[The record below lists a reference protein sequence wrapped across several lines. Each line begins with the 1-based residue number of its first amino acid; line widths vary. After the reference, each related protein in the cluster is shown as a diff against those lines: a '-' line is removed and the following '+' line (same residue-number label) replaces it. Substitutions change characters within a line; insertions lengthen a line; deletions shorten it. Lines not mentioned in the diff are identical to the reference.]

1 MTENSR
7 NAAKKTRGRPFERG
21 NAGKPKGARRRTTV
35 LAEQL
40 MEGEAEEVV
49 QAVLQKAKDGD
60 MVAARIVLDRVA
72 PPRRDRPI
80 EVKLPKIES
89 AADAARAL
97 SAILSALGEG
107 LLTPSE
113 AGEVAKL
120 IQSYAAT
127 LEVRDLEARIVALE
141 EKSK

>member
-1 MTENSR
+1 MDNSPR
-7 NAAKKTRGRPFERG
+7 KPAKKTRGKPFERG
-21 NAGKPKGARRRTTV
+21 NPGKPKGARRRTTV

-49 QAVLQKAKDGD
+49 QAVLDKAKTGD
-60 MVAARIVLDRVA
+60 MAAARIVLDRVA
-72 PPRRDRPI
+72 PARRDRPI
-80 EVKLPKIES
+80 EVSLPKIES
-89 AADAARAL
+89 AADAAQAL
-97 SAILSALGEG
+97 SAVLSALGDG
-107 LLTPSE
+107 AITPGE

-141 EKSK
+141 ERAK